1 MKKILITGAN
11 GQLGRA
17 LNNVYKE
24 VEGIQLVNTISGRNP
39 DKESVIMDIT
49 DDFQVTSVLKKYMP
63 QVIINCAAH
72 TGVDQ
77 CETEEEKAYQINGIG
92 PKNLSIAA
100 NEIGAI
106 LIHISTDYVFDGE
119 SKEAY
124 TEDSQPNPQSAYGRT
139 KLAGE
144 EYVTS
149 ICKNYMI
156 IRTAWL
162 YGEGRNFVKTMLR
175 LSESQESIRVVADQ
189 YGTPTSAKELS
200 RMIQYLIENNGK
212 GMFHGTCEG
221 SGTWAEFAQEVM
233 RLAYKATQIIPIP
246 TSEYPTPAKRPL
258 YAVLENKRLKEM
270 GEFQMKH
277 WKEALQEYMNEI
289 EIQDK

>member
-233 RLAYKATQIIPIP
+233 RLDYKATQIIPIP